1 MLSVPS
7 LIKILRPSG
16 LLRRFAL
23 SATLLLSAATHA
35 ADITLAFRATN
46 SAVPLALDTP
56 ESLVPLGANQLSLT
70 RVSALISSVAF
81 VRPDG
86 SFAQLEGQF
95 GALDLASG
103 RDRFT
108 LRGVPAGRYQGL
120 QFLVGLRPLTNH
132 GDPGQWPAGHAL
144 NPLVNGLHWNW
155 QGGYIFLALEG
166 RYRPANPGPGSAAE
180 LGGWSFHLATDP
192 RLTLVELPFPL
203 EISADSTLA
212 LDLDLT
218 RVLEGITLAP
228 DADSTHSRPGDRL
241 ADRLVQNLPTAFR
254 ITTSTL
260 STPPPKPSVT
270 HWVTQPG
277 ASAST
282 ASINTDC
289 VTDMV
294 TRPGTPLPFTI
305 PPGFPQIEL
314 PADNP
319 LTVEGV
325 ALGAKLFRD
334 PRLSGD
340 GTQSCADCHQPAHAF
355 SDPRPL
361 SLGIDGQPGTRH
373 SMPLFNL
380 AWSPNYAWDGSQPR
394 IRDQALAAM
403 RNPLEMHADPEKVAA
418 LLATDPEMSA
428 AFQAAF
434 GPASP
439 PSDSSAPSSVPPTSV
454 LRPAVTPARIA
465 AALEQHLLT
474 LVSSDSKFDR
484 AIRGELE
491 LTEQEKEGFALFAT
505 EFDPGRGQRGADCF
519 HCHGGQLFTD
529 YQVKHNGLD
538 LVSADQGRAK
548 VTNAAADRGKFKTPS
563 LRNVALTA
571 PYMHDGRF
579 KTLEDVIAH
588 YDHGVA
594 RADNLDPNLAKHPAE
609 GLRLTDAD
617 KSALLAFL
625 RTLADERF
633 TTAAN

>member
-1 MLSVPS
+1 MRSLSVLS
-7 LIKILRPSG
+7 VIEILCPSG
-16 LLRRFAL
+16 PLRHFAL
-23 SATLLLSAATHA
+23 SATLLLSPAAHA
-35 ADITLAFRATN
+35 ADITLAFRSTN
-46 SAVPLALDTP
+46 AAAPLALDAP
-56 ESLVPLGANQLSLT
+56 ESLVPLGTNQLSVT

-108 LRGVPAGRYQGL
+108 LQGVPPGRYQGL
-120 QFLVGLRPLTNH
+120 QFLVGLRPVTNH
-132 GDPGQWPAGHAL
+132 GDPGRWPAAHAL
-144 NPLVNGLHWNW
+144 NPLVNELHWSW

-166 RYRPANPGPGSAAE
+166 RYRPANAGPGSAAE
-180 LGGWSFHLATDP
+180 LGGWSFHLATEP
-192 RLTLVELPFPL
+192 RLTLVQLPFPL
-203 EISADSTLA
+203 EIFADSTLA
-212 LDLDLT
+212 LDLDLS
-218 RVLEGITLAP
+218 RVLEGITLAR

-241 ADRLVQNLPTAFR
+241 ADRLAQNLPTAFR
-254 ITTSTL
+254 ITTFTL
-260 STPPPKPSVT
+260 TPPHPTDPSSALPPPSSVL
-270 HWVTQPG
+270 P
-277 ASAST
+277 AST
-282 ASINTDC
+282 
-289 VTDMV
+289 
-294 TRPGTPLPFTI
+294 TPLPFSI

-319 LTVEGV
+319 LTAEGA

-394 IRDQALAAM
+394 IRDQAFAAM

-418 LLATDPEMSA
+418 LLATDPAMSA
-428 AFQAAF
+428 AFEAAF
-434 GPASP
+434 GPAVSSSSSP
-439 PSDSSAPSSVPPTSV
+439 DHSSAAPASVALSAVALTPGRLPSP
-454 LRPAVTPARIA
+454 VTAARIA
-465 AALEQHLLT
+465 AALEQYLLT
-474 LVSSDSKFDR
+474 LVSADSKFDR
-484 AIRGELE
+484 AMRGELE

-529 YQVKHNGLD
+529 YEPKHNGLD
-538 LVSADQGRAK
+538 RVSADQGRAK

-609 GLRLTDAD
+609 GLSLTDAD
-617 KSALLAFL
+617 KSALVAFL
-625 RTLADERF
+625 RALTDDRF
-633 TTAAN
+633 TAAAN